1 MKTYK
6 ISKIWSEEY
15 QCDVEANS
23 LEEAKKL
30 AEESD
35 EWYEADERW
44 LSMERYKVADI
55 PEQEPD
61 EDEDDY
67 EDKCNELWAESDW
80 EKIWSEYD
88 R

>member
-1 MKTYK
+1 MSITVNLRYK
-6 ISKIWSEEY
+6 G
-15 QCDVEANS
+15 VNGA
-23 LEEAKKL
+23 AKKF
-30 AEESD
+30 AEESN

-61 EDEDDY
+61 EDEDDQ

-88 R
+88 D

>member
-1 MKTYK
+1 MKYR

-15 QCDVEANS
+15 QCEVEADS
-23 LEEAKKL
+23 LEEAKRL

-44 LSMERYKVADI
+44 LSMERYKTADI
-55 PEQEPD
+55 PEDLDPEND
-61 EDEDDY
+61 EDEI
-67 EDKCNELWAESDW
+67 EDIWSESEWEL
-80 EKIWSEYD
+80 IWSEYD

>member
-1 MKTYK
+1 MKYR

-15 QCDVEANS
+15 QCEVEANS
-23 LEEAKKL
+23 LEEAKRL

-44 LSMERYKVADI
+44 LSMERYKTADI
-55 PEQEPD
+55 PDDLDPEND
-61 EDEDDY
+61 EDEI
-67 EDKCNELWAESDW
+67 EDIWNESDW
-80 EKIWSEYD
+80 ELIWSEYD

>member
-1 MKTYK
+1 MKKYL
-6 ISKIWSEEY
+6 ISKIYSSEY
-15 QCDVEANS
+15 QCEVEADS
-23 LEEAKKL
+23 LEEAEKL

-35 EWYEADERW
+35 EWYEADEQW
-44 LSMERYKVADI
+44 VSMERYKVADI
-55 PEQEPD
+55 PLQQDD

-67 EDKCNELWAESDW
+67 KDKCNELWDECDW